1 MMVLNLHTEYGNLTS
16 ANTNGKPDMLT
27 RKVLNEKFMQ
37 QKKYLTSIKKKKNMI
52 KTFLIEQN
60 FTFIL

>member
-1 MMVLNLHTEYGNLTS
+1 MMVLNLHTENGNLTS

-37 QKKYLTSIKKKKNMI
+37 QKKYLTSIKKKNMI
-52 KTFLIEQN
+52 KTFLIEHN
-60 FTFIL
+60 FTLI

>member
-37 QKKYLTSIKKKKNMI
+37 QEKIFDVNKKKKI
-52 KTFLIEQN
+52 
-60 FTFIL
+60 

>member
-37 QKKYLTSIKKKKNMI
+37 QKKYLTSIKKKNMI
-52 KTFLIEQN
+52 KTFLIEHN
-60 FTFIL
+60 FTLI